1 MSTFRINSNPASIL
15 AYSTP
20 ERLAQDF
27 ASRGLV
33 VLAPESLGI
42 PIDVHDRIYEQEK
55 QAISERKRVTPSL
68 IPDVLNVINA
78 PGVVAACNQLV
89 GENWAIVP
97 FTHNA
102 SFTSGSRDQHW
113 HKDDNGPYNSRKQ
126 RHHQAVQIEMLYY
139 PQAVREDMGPT
150 ATVPYS
156 HYWTFNHEENHDNF
170 AGADHLDFN
179 YQLNGM
185 EREPVSGPDSKYDE
199 DDIVH
204 RRTAHDVRM
213 REAITNLKW
222 PLVQSFEAAP
232 LRAGSVVFYS
242 HNTFHRGNHRRDDW
256 RTWEDNPR
264 FMWRFWLYRT
274 TDPTLLSND
283 NGSPAEVRWNRLG
296 VDPLTNID
304 LTEANDD
311 VTVIWRHH
319 YHWMLTGQTPPPRPE
334 VAALAAEE
342 REQEAARLS
351 TQLHLKHDEAEP
363 ARIGAAYKLASI
375 GNTALAVKLLG
386 QALYNDR
393 ESVRRAATYGL
404 TAVGPDATSTLLE
417 ATNAPLKWVR
427 KAGVYGLGDVS
438 PLNDE
443 VLKAVVTCLEDDP
456 SVYVRSVAAG
466 TLGCLGR
473 RAIAMGVGQSL
484 IPACLEALV
493 QSLGREENRLAMD
506 REQQRSIKFVR
517 PTDEC
522 DVCEGGGV
530 DFALERFKPVRSAVR
545 ENALWSIVILC
556 SHGATITGTALE
568 PTILTLKEVMRN
580 DQNVICVGF
589 AMDALNRLA
598 NLRSQDEVV
607 ASLIIDLQANLLAIL
622 KESPARSWEAL
633 VRGGLSSSTLS
644 ELDQLG

>member
-1 MSTFRINSNPASIL
+1 M
-15 AYSTP
+15 
-20 ERLAQDF
+20 
-27 ASRGLV
+27 
-33 VLAPESLGI
+33 
-42 PIDVHDRIYEQEK
+42 
-55 QAISERKRVTPSL
+55 
-68 IPDVLNVINA
+68 
-78 PGVVAACNQLV
+78 
-89 GENWAIVP
+89 
-97 FTHNA
+97 
-102 SFTSGSRDQHW
+102 
-113 HKDDNGPYNSRKQ
+113 
-126 RHHQAVQIEMLYY
+126 
-139 PQAVREDMGPT
+139 
-150 ATVPYS
+150 
-156 HYWTFNHEENHDNF
+156 
-170 AGADHLDFN
+170 
-179 YQLNGM
+179 
-185 EREPVSGPDSKYDE
+185 
-199 DDIVH
+199 
-204 RRTAHDVRM
+204 
-213 REAITNLKW
+213 
-222 PLVQSFEAAP
+222 
-232 LRAGSVVFYS
+232 
-242 HNTFHRGNHRRDDW
+242 
-256 RTWEDNPR
+256 
-264 FMWRFWLYRT
+264 
-274 TDPTLLSND
+274 
-283 NGSPAEVRWNRLG
+283 
-296 VDPLTNID
+296 
-304 LTEANDD
+304 
-311 VTVIWRHH
+311 
-319 YHWMLTGQTPPPRPE
+319 
-334 VAALAAEE
+334 
-342 REQEAARLS
+342 
-351 TQLHLKHDEAEP
+351 
-363 ARIGAAYKLASI
+363 
-375 GNTALAVKLLG
+375 
-386 QALYNDR
+386 YNDR

-644 ELDQLG
+644 ELVPTDFGWRAVVVT